1 MKYNRTIILK
11 NKKQCL
17 IRNCQATDAKAVYDN
32 FNLTHGQTE
41 FLLSYPDEN
50 SFDVEQER
58 QFLIEKENSDN
69 EIEICAFTDD
79 KIVGTAGIEAIG
91 HKDKVKHRAE
101 LGSA

>member
-50 SFDVEQER
+50 SFDV
-58 QFLIEKENSDN
+58 
-69 EIEICAFTDD
+69 
-79 KIVGTAGIEAIG
+79 
-91 HKDKVKHRAE
+91 
-101 LGSA
+101 